1 MHEREVNRVQMVIR
15 EFGAEVC
22 GVLPDA
28 EACKTWL
35 RNFHDGLVYGIKGR
49 SEFADKLR
57 DEAECFIAT
66 KSRAGRLGGLA
77 KAKNSSGDPC
87 PGKSADIP
95 NAQQSRKA
103 AVPGTPAEGEVS
115 SSSRSA
121 KGRGDIPGIGE
132 FKNVRIT
139 AEERRKLERDFG
151 DVSGLIEEM
160 SSYKAAKGKAYK
172 NDCAALRNWAKRRL
186 DEGRSIDGKKMSQQE
201 RMRLYFEQKAVEI
214 RQRET
219 AGGMDELV

>member
-1 MHEREVNRVQMVIR
+1 MGPFAAIEFSEFIR
-15 EFGAEVC
+15 HFRKLDDAAIAIDIRQSMDDVEELTADGESFGALMVRKMNARIAQNRE
-22 GVLPDA
+22 
-28 EACKTWL
+28 
-35 RNFHDGLVYGIKGR
+35 RNRINGSKGGR
-49 SEFADKLR
+49 PPKKL
-57 DEAECFIAT
+57 T
-66 KSRAGRLGGLA
+66 
-77 KAKNSSGDPC
+77 NDPC

-103 AVPGTPAEGEVS
+103 AVPGTPAEGEGSLS
-115 SSSRSA
+115 SPSA